1 MSEIEKFEVIS
12 DDQGIMLVG
21 NEAAIERFLK
31 TEKIPSRE
39 VDMARFWQVTGN
51 TSAVVSG
58 TLNTIPQVGRWIKV
72 TEHSASLM
80 KGATFMKGSVD
91 GVSRAVVTGAKGKTS
106 HILEFVT
113 SGKGVASLANP
124 AMLAGAA
131 GIMTQIALQQAMDEI
146 TDYLKVIDA
155 KVDDVLKAQKDSVAA
170 DMLGAGFVIEEAFAL
185 LKQVGRVSE
194 VTWSKVQGT
203 VLTLA
208 RTQAYALLQL
218 DGIGEKI
225 RTEGS
230 IAALLKTS
238 QVAVQE
244 VDNWLAIIARCSQLQ
259 DGVAVLE
266 LDRLFIDAKSDLE
279 DHRVALTS
287 ARQKR
292 LKLISDSVGKLQIV
306 LDGAAKLANKKTLF
320 NPFESPKL
328 VSALNQISGSL
339 GSFQDALDLAK
350 KSDAFLTRLWSEAAG
365 EARDSAID
373 VSKKIGTGSLAVSKK
388 LGAGAAHI
396 SKDAASKSVSWAASK
411 IPKGKKSK

>member
-1 MSEIEKFEVIS
+1 MSEIEEFDVIS
-12 DDQGIMLVG
+12 DDQGVMLVG
-21 NEAAIERFLK
+21 NENAIDRFLK
-31 TEKIPSRE
+31 SQNLPSRE
-39 VDMARFWQVTGN
+39 IDMSRFWQITGN

-72 TEHSASLM
+72 TENSSSLM

-113 SGKGVASLANP
+113 HKGVATLTNP

-194 VTWSKVQGT
+194 VTWSKVQST